1 MSEAVLALQLCYT
14 KFMVNLF
21 SDTQPEMEAL
31 QLELSRQT
39 PAWKKLA
46 MLAQLNETGRM
57 LALSGLRQ
65 RYPQA
70 SQAELHRRLAGLL
83 LGEELATT
91 VYGDL
96 EHDT

>member
-1 MSEAVLALQLCYT
+1 MAI
-14 KFMVNLF
+14 LF
-21 SDTQPEMEAL
+21 SDTQPEIEVL
-31 QLELSRQT
+31 QLELLRIT

-46 MLAQLNETGRM
+46 ILAQLNETGRI

-83 LGEELATT
+83 LGEDLAST
-91 VYGDL
+91 VYGEL
-96 EHDT
+96 ENDT

>member
-1 MSEAVLALQLCYT
+1 MAT
-14 KFMVNLF
+14 LF
-21 SDTQPEMEAL
+21 SDTQPEIEAL
-31 QLELSRQT
+31 QLDLLRQT

-46 MLAQLNETGRM
+46 ILAQLNETGRM

-65 RYPQA
+65 RHPQA

-91 VYGDL
+91 VYGEL
-96 EHDT
+96 ENDT